1 MKYAFHTGYK
11 DSYAL
16 LHQLPDINKDF
27 IRCFIEPSKKL
38 EIIPQI
44 DKSKVFSKYQNKQLE
59 SVINKEFG

>member
-44 DKSKVFSKYQNKQLE
+44 DKSKVIYRKVSNQLLIIIKYD
-59 SVINKEFG
+59 S